1 MTATT
6 ISAVGDPGLG
16 EERVRTGITGEE
28 EASFHWSAFP
38 SVIPGLAGADN
49 QPASCA
55 GAFGA
60 SPRHGLRILLAGLA
74 ATAFAGAGP
83 VSDAIVAFHA
93 AAKGAEASVVA
104 SAKALFVLLAVIGGC
119 WDVISL
125 MFDRAD
131 IATWAMA
138 FLRRVMWFLTFWV
151 VLIYGPTWAIAIV
164 HSLQNI
170 GGAAAGVASLS
181 PENILKIGSDVSGT
195 LLTGAGEFGFLSGE
209 WAVGFARLFAALA
222 TWFSFVT
229 IAIQYTIL
237 LVLWFVAGSLGS
249 IFLGF
254 GGSRWT
260 AAYTERFFTL
270 AISIGIKFLTLMFI
284 VGIGITFGPV
294 LLAAA
299 ASASGAAS
307 PGSAALEIVTIS
319 GLFALCAWQVPK
331 IFATVMTGTP
341 AFGASELWAGI
352 RGMVAATMTAAA
364 AVGAVT
370 SGVNAGVNALASAG
384 SNALAGIG
392 GAAGHSGGSADP
404 GTVTSAGSGNVPPP
418 GGGSNGGGHG
428 GPAGGG
434 GGGGS
439 NGSGTVWTGPGSEAW
454 AQAKAAAG
462 AGSSGA
468 NIDGSA
474 PAGDAGSG
482 GTDSG
487 DSGGSSS
494 GCSAGAAG
502 GGGSRAA
509 SNHAWRQ
516 ARMRAQRAGYYA
528 QQTLHA
534 LSNDGGGHA
543 GGGPPLR
550 IG

>member
-1 MTATT
+1 
-6 ISAVGDPGLG
+6 
-16 EERVRTGITGEE
+16 
-28 EASFHWSAFP
+28 
-38 SVIPGLAGADN
+38 
-49 QPASCA
+49 
-55 GAFGA
+55 
-60 SPRHGLRILLAGLA
+60 
-74 ATAFAGAGP
+74 
-83 VSDAIVAFHA
+83 
-93 AAKGAEASVVA
+93 
-104 SAKALFVLLAVIGGC
+104 
-119 WDVISL
+119 
-125 MFDRAD
+125 
-131 IATWAMA
+131 
-138 FLRRVMWFLTFWV
+138 MWFLTFWV

-170 GGAAAGVASLS
+170 GGTAAGVASLS

-284 VGIGITFGPV
+284 VGIGTTFGPV

-331 IFATVMTGTP
+331 IFATAMTGTP
-341 AFGASELWAGI
+341 AFGASELWAGV

-392 GAAGHSGGSADP
+392 GAAGHSGGSTDP

-418 GGGSNGGGHG
+418 GGG
-428 GPAGGG
+428 AGGIG
-434 GGGGS
+434 GASPSGGGGS
-439 NGSGTVWTGPGSEAW
+439 NGSSAVWTGPGSEAW
-454 AQAKAAAG
+454 AQAQAAAG

-494 GCSAGAAG
+494 GGSAGAAG

-509 SNHAWRQ
+509 TSQAWRQ

-528 QQTLHA
+528 QQTLSA
-534 LSNDGGGHA
+534 LSNDGGHA
-543 GGGPPLR
+543 GAGGPSLR